1 MKKIGIIGGLG
12 PEATILYYKEMADQY
27 KIRSGGV
34 DPEIIIYSIS
44 LVEFKKYMD
53 EKDLSSAIGLLSR
66 AVDSI
71 VKAGADFVSIAANTP
86 HIVFD
91 EVNRNSKVPIISIVE
106 ETAKS
111 ADMIS
116 KNRKV
121 GLMGTGFT
129 MKSDFYPKSFRK
141 YGLEVF
147 TPDKKDQDYIH
158 EKIFSELT
166 NGVVAEKTKEKFL
179 EIVQSLIETHAVD
192 SLVLGCTELPL
203 IFDQDYFGIHYL
215 DTVKIHVESIINFSL
230 KDKR

>member
-1 MKKIGIIGGLG
+1 MKKIGIIGGLS
-12 PEATILYYKEMADQY
+12 PEATILYYKELVDHY
-27 KIRSGGV
+27 KIKSGGV

-53 EKDLSSAIGLLSR
+53 DHDLSSVIKLLSG
-66 AVDSI
+66 AVNSL
-71 VKAGADFVSIAANTP
+71 VKAGVDFVSIASNTP

-91 EVNRNSKVPIISIVE
+91 EVNQNSKVPMISIVE

-141 YGLEVF
+141 FGLEVF
-147 TPDKKDQDYIH
+147 TPDEKDQDYIH
-158 EKIFSELT
+158 DKIFSELT
-166 NGVVAEKTKEKFL
+166 IGVITDKTKERFL
-179 EIVQSLIETHAVD
+179 VIVQSLIETHAID

-203 IFDQDYFGIHYL
+203 IFDQGYFGIHYL
-215 DTVKIHVESIINFSL
+215 DTVKIHVESIIDFCFN
-230 KDKR
+230 DRI